1 MNVELISFSGELGNQ
16 LDFFLFLTVTTEM
29 QETSMILKH
38 PKITFC
44 QRLLYK
50 SPKVIAGK
58 ATPIANIFFM
68 TPIKHTTWIPSSI
81 VTSNHMKRLSN
92 SSIVSFAKW
101 GVFQMQEEH
110 ISGYVKS
117 PWHYLVL
124 VWEISALKL
133 YK

>member
-1 MNVELISFSGELGNQ
+1 MNECGADFFFRRAIGNQ

-29 QETSMILKH
+29 QETSMILKQ

-68 TPIKHTTWIPSSI
+68 TPIKHTT
-81 VTSNHMKRLSN
+81 
-92 SSIVSFAKW
+92 
-101 GVFQMQEEH
+101 
-110 ISGYVKS
+110 
-117 PWHYLVL
+117 
-124 VWEISALKL
+124 
-133 YK
+133 

>member
-16 LDFFLFLTVTTEM
+16 LAFFLFLTVTTEM

-58 ATPIANIFFM
+58 ATPIANIFF
-68 TPIKHTTWIPSSI
+68 HD
-81 VTSNHMKRLSN
+81 SNKTHNMNTKQHCEGLPTIRN
-92 SSIVSFAKW
+92 V
-101 GVFQMQEEH
+101 
-110 ISGYVKS
+110 
-117 PWHYLVL
+117 
-124 VWEISALKL
+124 
-133 YK
+133 